1 LSKLKLLLFPFQNK
15 VWQRVSV
22 DETYAQQVSVSP
34 QLAQMIHSHPVCLT
48 RLSHT
53 QDELSNSH
61 KWLAPRHDVNAPD
74 LYLPVMAFVT
84 YVLLV
89 GYVKG
94 TNNNFTPEVLIQ
106 AVWICLLIQM
116 VEAGVMKVGLSML
129 QTTLPF
135 LDLFSY
141 TGYKYV
147 GLCLV
152 TLSLPFGST
161 FYFLVSLYTAVTIA
175 FFVLKTM
182 AAAVPSANQLPAGG
196 PPRHLVLLAFA
207 GMQFIVH
214 ALLCYL

>member
-1 LSKLKLLLFPFQNK
+1 
-15 VWQRVSV
+15 
-22 DETYAQQVSVSP
+22 
-34 QLAQMIHSHPVCLT
+34 
-48 RLSHT
+48 
-53 QDELSNSH
+53 
-61 KWLAPRHDVNAPD
+61 VNAPD

-141 TGYKYV
+141 SGYKYV

-161 FYFLVSLYTAVTIA
+161 FYFLVSFYTAVTIA

-214 ALLCYL
+214 GLLCYL

>member
-1 LSKLKLLLFPFQNK
+1 MS
-15 VWQRVSV
+15 
-22 DETYAQQVSVSP
+22 
-34 QLAQMIHSHPVCLT
+34 
-48 RLSHT
+48 
-53 QDELSNSH
+53 
-61 KWLAPRHDVNAPD
+61 
-74 LYLPVMAFVT
+74 FVT

-106 AVWICLLIQM
+106 AVWSCLLLQM
-116 VEAGVMKVGLSML
+116 VETGIMKVGLSMI

-135 LDLFSY
+135 LDMFSY

-152 TLSLPFGST
+152 TISLVFGST
-161 FYFLVSLYTAVTIA
+161 FYFLVSLYTGASVS

-182 AAAVPSANQLPAGG
+182 AAAVPPANQLPPGG
-196 PPRHLVLLAFA
+196 PPRHIVLLAFA
-207 GMQFIVH
+207 LMQFVVH

>member
-1 LSKLKLLLFPFQNK
+1 MS
-15 VWQRVSV
+15 
-22 DETYAQQVSVSP
+22 
-34 QLAQMIHSHPVCLT
+34 LT
-48 RLSHT
+48 
-53 QDELSNSH
+53 H

-74 LYLPVMAFVT
+74 LYLPVMSFIT

-106 AVWICLLIQM
+106 AVWSCLLIQM
-116 VEAGVMKVGLSML
+116 VEAGVIKVGLSML
-129 QTTLPF
+129 QTNLPF
-135 LDLFSY
+135 LDIFSY

-147 GLCLV
+147 GLCIV
-152 TLSLPFGST
+152 TLSLLFGST
-161 FYFLVSLYTAVTIA
+161 FYFLVSLYTGIA
-175 FFVLKTM
+175 ISFFVLKTM
-182 AAAVPSANQLPAGG
+182 AAAIPSANHLPPGG